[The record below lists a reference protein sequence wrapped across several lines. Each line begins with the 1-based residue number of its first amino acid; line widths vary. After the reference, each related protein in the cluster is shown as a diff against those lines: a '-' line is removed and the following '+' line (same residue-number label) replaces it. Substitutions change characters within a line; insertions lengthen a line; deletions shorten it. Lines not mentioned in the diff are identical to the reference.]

1 MTIGLFA
8 LFALALLVLALAGRR
23 LVRWST
29 PVLVRAPRLAS
40 TLLLGTLAVWSVAT
54 VVLSVALAGLAQGPQ
69 LLVGPAGDVCQRCL
83 SAASPFST
91 GDPIQLPVP
100 MAVLVLLPLVG
111 TVLMGALAARGMLR
125 RAASSRSVLARVRA
139 TAQRTVVAGHPVLLL
154 PDRAPVAFALPRRHG
169 GIVISRGLLDSLAS
183 RELSAVLAHEQAH
196 LSQHHHSVLAVL
208 DAIAGPLR
216 MIPLFDAVVTAVP
229 HLLEIA
235 ADDVSRHRSG
245 TPALASALLRLAE
258 AGAAAPSASPSTA
271 PGALLHAT
279 GPVGS
284 GPDRIGHLV
293 SPAAA
298 RSALVPTAALAGL
311 LAVLGGSA
319 VVLVAPYAVLLL
331 NGCAV
336 PL

>member
-1 MTIGLFA
+1 MSVDLFA
-8 LFALALLVLALAGRR
+8 LFALALVALALAGPQ

-29 PVLVRAPRLAS
+29 PVLMRAPRLAS
-40 TLLLGTLAVWSVAT
+40 ALLLGTLAVWSVAA
-54 VVLSVALAGLAQGPQ
+54 VVLSAALAGLAQGPQ
-69 LLVGPAGDVCQRCL
+69 LFAGAAADVCQRCVA
-83 SAASPFST
+83 AASPFSA
-91 GDPIQLPVP
+91 GGPVQLPVP
-100 MAVLVLLPLVG
+100 MAVLVMLPLVG
-111 TVLMGALAARGMLR
+111 TVLMGVLAARALLR
-125 RAASSRSVLARVRA
+125 RAASSRSILAQVR
-139 TAQRTVVAGHPVLLL
+139 TTGLRTVVAGHPVLLV
-154 PDRAPVAFALPRRHG
+154 PDRAPLAFALPRRHG
-169 GIVISRGLLDSLAS
+169 GIVLSRGLMDSLTPQQ
-183 RELSAVLAHEQAH
+183 LSAVLAHEQAH
-196 LSQHHHSVLAVL
+196 LSQHHHAMLAVL
-208 DAIAGPLR
+208 GAMPGPLR
-216 MIPLFDAVVTAVP
+216 VIPLFDAVATTVP

-235 ADDVSRHRSG
+235 ADDASRHRSG

-258 AGAAAPSASPSTA
+258 AGAAPSASLSAA

-279 GPVGS
+279 GPAGS

-298 RSALVPTAALAGL
+298 RSALMPTAALAGL

>member
-1 MTIGLFA
+1 M
-8 LFALALLVLALAGRR
+8 
-23 LVRWST
+23 
-29 PVLVRAPRLAS
+29 
-40 TLLLGTLAVWSVAT
+40 
-54 VVLSVALAGLAQGPQ
+54 
-69 LLVGPAGDVCQRCL
+69 
-83 SAASPFST
+83 
-91 GDPIQLPVP
+91 
-100 MAVLVLLPLVG
+100 LLPLAG

-169 GIVISRGLLDSLAS
+169 GIVISRGLLDSLAP

-298 RSALVPTAALAGL
+298 RSALVPTTALAAL
-311 LAVLGGSA
+311 LAALVGSA
-319 VVLVAPYAVLLL
+319 ITLVAPYATLLL